1 MKPRLVIVT
10 LLILTLAVPATMLA
24 QQSKAEQEV
33 RAAIEESRQ
42 AQLKGGAEGAA
53 ILEKSF
59 ADDYTRIFTDG
70 RMFNKKQTLDNFRA
84 GKIKYE
90 SFEISDL
97 RIRIYGN
104 TAVSTAFAK
113 TTGTTYGVATSPTG
127 VRQTQV
133 LVKRNGKWQAVLAQT
148 TKLSPA
154 TTQASAA
161 QLRNQLVGTYRLVK
175 FTRTWMATGETE
187 DTYGKV
193 PQGYLMY
200 SPNGRMMVLLAK
212 DKRPKPS
219 DLEKMTDQ
227 ERADLF
233 RTMIAYAG
241 TYDFDGRD
249 ITHHIDVSWNE
260 NWVGTNQIR
269 HATFEGQRI
278 VLSTD
283 PHPDSSNGKL
293 SVAILTFEKID

>member
-1 MKPRLVIVT
+1 MKPLFVIVMLVI
-10 LLILTLAVPATMLA
+10 LAMAVPATMLA

-70 RMFNKKQTLDNFRA
+70 RIFNKKQTLDNFRA

-104 TAVSTAFAK
+104 TAVSSAFAK

-148 TKLSPA
+148 TRI
-154 TTQASAA
+154 A
-161 QLRNQLVGTYRLVK
+161 Q
-175 FTRTWMATGETE
+175 
-187 DTYGKV
+187 
-193 PQGYLMY
+193 
-200 SPNGRMMVLLAK
+200 
-212 DKRPKPS
+212 
-219 DLEKMTDQ
+219 
-227 ERADLF
+227 
-233 RTMIAYAG
+233 
-241 TYDFDGRD
+241 
-249 ITHHIDVSWNE
+249 
-260 NWVGTNQIR
+260 
-269 HATFEGQRI
+269 
-278 VLSTD
+278 
-283 PHPDSSNGKL
+283 
-293 SVAILTFEKID
+293 